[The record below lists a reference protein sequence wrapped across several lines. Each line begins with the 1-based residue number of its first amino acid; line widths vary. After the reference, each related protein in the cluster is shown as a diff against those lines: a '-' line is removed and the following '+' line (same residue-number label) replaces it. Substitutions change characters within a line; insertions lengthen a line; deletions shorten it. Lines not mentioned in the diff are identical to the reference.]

1 MIRCPLLVFAV
12 FAAIVVASEPAKA
25 DGCGQRTSSGRIV
38 CLATRTA
45 VSESQMFTT
54 PSLGFPKDVTVCLSS
69 VYPTTFV
76 VSASLDGSTFFNER
90 FMSPLLA
97 DPNQVASFS
106 VGTPGQ
112 CVQVIPAQYIRVTV
126 QLPATVTIHVM
137 ASN

>member
-1 MIRCPLLVFAV
+1 MIKHALPILALLAAFA
-12 FAAIVVASEPAKA
+12 IMSLPAKA
-25 DGCGQRTSSGRIV
+25 DGCGQKTSNGRIV

-54 PSLGFPKDVTVCLSS
+54 PTLGFPKDVTVCLSS

-76 VSASLDGSTFFNER
+76 VSASMDGTTFFNER
-90 FMSPLLA
+90 FLSPLLA
-97 DPNQVASFS
+97 DPSQIASFS

-126 QLPATVTIHVM
+126 QLPAT
-137 ASN
+137 